1 MKRFYL
7 VLLALISLSA
17 SVFADGLTATLQQGD
32 VMTPFYGVDAFKNAY
47 AAAKDGAVIT
57 LSLGKF
63 NDVAKVEKQITI
75 IGAYA
80 FAPESSETT
89 FLTSTQIAA
98 DNVKIEGVYFSADV
112 NLGVNDFGSIK
123 NLTLKKCDIY
133 RLVGM
138 YKHENTIVDQ
148 CCVHYELAM
157 AKSQNYCIKNSTVGH
172 FVEMNSETNMAYIT
186 NCVVW
191 RLAYYYWSAKDKATL
206 RNDGYKLP
214 FAIYKNNYLGIFKR
228 SARECSLLIS
238 SPNELYNN
246 LFFPSYEVPYFDN
259 LTIFYVTGCVNEGN
273 VKNANLK
280 FDKLEEYPA
289 HPIDAPLGSDGT
301 PIGPYGGTGF
311 SEYPAIP
318 RITSKT
324 IDANSDAEG
333 KINVKIT
340 VKAE

>member
-1 MKRFYL
+1 MKKFYL

-32 VMTPFYGVDAFKNAY
+32 VMTPFYGVDAFKDAY

-57 LSLGKF
+57 LSPGNF
-63 NDVAKVEKQITI
+63 NTVPSIEKQITI

-80 FAPESSETT
+80 FGDKSSER
-89 FLTSTQIAA
+89 TSFASDIIRIGTN
-98 DNVKIEGVYFSADV
+98 NVKIEGVYFNSNV
-112 NLGVNDFGSIK
+112 NIGVLSKD
-123 NLTLKKCDIY
+123 TLKNCTFKRC
-133 RLVGM
+133 RLPVLS
-138 YKHENTIVDQ
+138 NTISGYHQNTLVDQ
-148 CCVHYELAM
+148 CVIEDERAVY
-157 AKSQNYCIKNSTVGH
+157 SGIDYCIKNSTIGH
-172 FVEMNSETNMAYIT
+172 FSNNNPLTGNAYIT

-191 RLAYYYWSAKDKATL
+191 EWVNYNSNFSKQPT
-206 RNDGYKLP
+206 
-214 FAIYKNNYLGIFKR
+214 AIYKNNMLGIYIPNFVGRDLKLYSPSEFYNNRFFSSNKGDYLGII
-228 SARECSLLIS
+228 EID
-238 SPNELYNN
+238 YG
-246 LFFPSYEVPYFDN
+246 
-259 LTIFYVTGCVNEGN
+259 TCVDKE
-273 VKNANLK
+273 NAKEILK
-280 FDKLEEYPA
+280 FNKYFEYPA

>member
-1 MKRFYL
+1 M
-7 VLLALISLSA
+7 
-17 SVFADGLTATLQQGD
+17 FADGLTATLQQGD
-32 VMTPFYGVDAFKNAY
+32 VMTPFYGLDAFKDAY

-57 LSLGKF
+57 LSPGNF
-63 NDVAKVEKQITI
+63 NDVSKVEKQITI

-80 FAPESSETT
+80 FDPKSSETT
-89 FLTSTQIAA
+89 FLESTQIVA
-98 DNVKIEGVYFSADV
+98 DNVKIEGVHFGQV
-112 NLGVNDFGSIK
+112 HLGVSSVNIVTK
-123 NLTLKKCDIY
+123 NFTLRRCYVSKLSGDNW
-133 RLVGM
+133 
-138 YKHENTIVDQ
+138 HENTIVDQ
-148 CCVHYELAM
+148 CCIEEDAAM
-157 AKSQNYCIKNSTVGH
+157 GKSQNYSVKNSTIRK
-172 FVEMNSETNMAYIT
+172 FSEGNLKANIAYVT

-191 RLAYYYWSAKDKATL
+191 NWAYFYFSQINRETVQDVSYVQPYAV
-206 RNDGYKLP
+206 
-214 FAIYKNNYLGIFKR
+214 YKNNYLGIYKR
-228 SARECSLLIS
+228 SVKACSLWVY
-238 SPNELYNN
+238 SPREFYNN
-246 LFFPSYEVPYFDN
+246 LIFPSYKEPYFDN
-259 LTIFYVTGCVNEGN
+259 LTISYGTGCVNEGN
-273 VKNANLK
+273 IKDENLK

>member
-1 MKRFYL
+1 M
-7 VLLALISLSA
+7 
-17 SVFADGLTATLQQGD
+17 FADGLTATLQQGD

-57 LSLGKF
+57 LSTGKF
-63 NDVAKVEKQITI
+63 NTVPFIEKQITI

-80 FAPESSETT
+80 FGDKSSER
-89 FLTSTQIAA
+89 TSFDSNPIAIQTN
-98 DNVKIEGVYFSADV
+98 NVKVEGVYFDINV
-112 NLGVNDFGSIK
+112 YIGVPKD
-123 NLTLKKCDIY
+123 TLKNCTFKRC
-133 RLVGM
+133 RLPLLSSNGGG
-138 YKHENTIVDQ
+138 YHKNTLVDQ
-148 CCVHYELAM
+148 CVIEDESAVYRGID
-157 AKSQNYCIKNSTVGH
+157 YCIKNSTIGH
-172 FVEMNSETNMAYIT
+172 FSYSNALTGNAYIT

-191 RLAYYYWSAKDKATL
+191 EWVNYNSNFSKQPT
-206 RNDGYKLP
+206 
-214 FAIYKNNYLGIFKR
+214 AIYKNNMLGIYIPDFVGRDLKLNSPSEFYNNRFFSSNNGNYLGII
-228 SARECSLLIS
+228 EID
-238 SPNELYNN
+238 YG
-246 LFFPSYEVPYFDN
+246 
-259 LTIFYVTGCVNEGN
+259 TCVDKGN
-273 VKNANLK
+273 AKEILK
-280 FDKLEEYPA
+280 FNKYFEYPA